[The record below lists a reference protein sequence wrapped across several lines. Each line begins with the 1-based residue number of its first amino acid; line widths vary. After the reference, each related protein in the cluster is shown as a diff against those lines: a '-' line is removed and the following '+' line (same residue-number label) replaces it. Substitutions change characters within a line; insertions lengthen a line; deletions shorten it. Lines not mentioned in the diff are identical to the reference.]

1 MASLID
7 VSKDV
12 LFQRGIRIGYTDIKG
27 NETEDKEE
35 NSSNLCSGLI
45 RYNPTTHRFQGL
57 HHKDGANE
65 FNETWR
71 NFGLDV
77 ASKEILGG
85 IKVGSNLN
93 IDLKTGILSAVN
105 TATSKIYRRIITVSP
120 IVNQADYISI
130 NEAILNCLGTEECGY
145 INGIFTDS
153 DNYRFLGQLS
163 NECIYTIILS
173 PGIYKEYISLPDNV
187 HLICEGSQSAIIKF
201 PKNSINIPQNNTKIN
216 HLITMG
222 NNTVLK
228 NIKIIIDTPIKID
241 KWIGIFSENKN
252 NIVLD
257 NVSVVDYENLNN
269 QEIIGIYIYGG
280 CNNIIKSSEIIF
292 NLGYGI
298 IKGIVLKE
306 TEIIM
311 KNNIIIIDSPSNY
324 NYAIYVENSTHIILQ
339 YNNVYVGESV
349 HNVGMFLDSS
359 SVHVSFSSI
368 VVNGNSEGCYGIYCM
383 NDIHN
388 DEYDEDIETIT
399 RKEVI
404 YNSKEYILEHNKIK
418 FKGDIE
424 IHKETTFIDLGFQ
437 EGDIINVDNTNENY
451 KITKVD
457 EYEITIDL
465 QFDTTDITDELGTPE
480 TIQIKINPVYNL
492 ELYNSVISTSKSTS
506 TKNHSLYVSNTDTF
520 HIIIKNTSIIGGE
533 PHYNNSYVVYDIP
546 NKIFVSLD
554 AQNGYISK
562 LSTAINILKNR
573 DIKYQQSKSTKG
585 YIIEINE
592 GIYNECETLQ
602 LIENMII
609 TGMGIDKTIINFNI
623 ESDKQ
628 LEYIVG
634 LVSNVQ
640 ISNLTINFTLSE
652 KSTYTDID
660 NTFLIYGISESNIEF
675 VNVKF
680 NISTNGLYFKNC
692 SYNLENC
699 QFILDYKNHTN
710 TNTKTNMIY
719 NKYSFGKINNCIFKI
734 NSYSTKNH
742 IIYCKNSFLDINKSL
757 FKEQTESKT
766 RINEDNSIG
775 ICYENDTNDY
785 MCKINDS
792 CFELENVSIHIDKN
806 VSLIINNCIFN
817 SGEIISLDK
826 NNINCNNSYQLI
838 EQDNSNYTLL
848 NNYGEIDIK
857 YKNTIV
863 GTHNNI
869 QLQESANN
877 TLIGYEAGEKLKNG
891 CNNTFIGLNTGKNIT
906 NGENNICIGNNSG
919 IILTNNCNNNTIIG
933 NYDIDIDIDTDITS
947 PNTNNNILIGNSLSD
962 QYYGNGN
969 IILTTNNNT
978 NNNTNNT
985 TINQEENKLIISGS
999 GSGNTNPLLY
1009 GDLKDNII
1017 YINKCIEK
1025 KETTNNTT
1033 KNVDIDTGTGTDI
1046 DTDTDT
1052 DTDTELYH
1060 LDVKL
1065 NVNGKIKCEGIMNTT
1080 IHKNVILKDLNNIE
1094 PIKGMLVAI
1103 TDKDNYQI
1111 TNIKNDKKVYG
1122 IFNTRTTIEEQ
1133 AIDFIKLHINNN
1145 IILSGEC
1152 YILSSNINGNIYIGD
1167 YISSSDIN
1175 GYAMKQ
1181 SNDNKYNYTI
1191 AKCID
1196 VIDWD
1201 NIYDLIDYNG
1211 KKYKKSLIY
1220 CKIVM

>member
-27 NETEDKEE
+27 NETEDDEE

-77 ASKEILGG
+77 ASKETLGG

-120 IVNQADYISI
+120 IANQADYTSI
-130 NEAILNCLGTEECGY
+130 NEAILHCLGTEECGY

-153 DNYRFLGQLS
+153 ENDRFLGQLS
-163 NECIYTIILS
+163 NECIYTISLS
-173 PGIYKEYISLPDNV
+173 PGIYKEYISVPNNV

-201 PKNSINIPQNNTKIN
+201 PTNCINMSRNDTEKN

-241 KWIGIFSENKN
+241 KWVGIFSENKN

-257 NVSVVDYENLNN
+257 NVSVTDYENQNN

-339 YNNVYVGESV
+339 YNNIYVGESV
-349 HNVGMFLDSS
+349 HNVGMFLDSCS
-359 SVHVSFSSI
+359 ANVSFSSI

-388 DEYDEDIETIT
+388 DEYDDDIDTIT

-418 FKGDIE
+418 FKEDIE

-437 EGDIINVDNTNENY
+437 EGDMINVDNTNENY
-451 KITKVD
+451 KIIKVD

-465 QFDTTDITDELGTPE
+465 QFDATDATDTTDEFGTPE
-480 TIQIKINPVYNL
+480 PIQIKINPVYNL

-506 TKNHSLYVSNTDTF
+506 AKNHSLYVSNTDTF
-520 HIIIKNTSIIGGE
+520 HIIIKNTSILGGE
-533 PHYNNSYVVYDIP
+533 PNFNNSYVVYDIP

-554 AQNGYISK
+554 EQNGYISK

-585 YIIEINE
+585 YFIEINE
-592 GIYNECETLQ
+592 GIYNEFETLQ
-602 LIENMII
+602 LIENII
-609 TGMGIDKTIINFNI
+609 IMGMGIDKTIINFNI
-623 ESDKQ
+623 ESHKQ
-628 LEYIVG
+628 IQYIIG
-634 LVSNVQ
+634 LVSNVKM
-640 ISNLTINFTLSE
+640 SNLTINFTLSE

-692 SYNLENC
+692 EYNLENC

-710 TNTKTNMIY
+710 TNTNTNTNMIY

-734 NSYSTKNH
+734 NSYSTENH
-742 IIYCKNSFLDINKSL
+742 IIYCKNSFIDINKSL
-757 FKEQTESKT
+757 FKEQIETET
-766 RINEDNSIG
+766 ELETEPRINENNSIG
-775 ICYENDTNDY
+775 IFYENDTNDY

-792 CFELENVSIHIDKN
+792 CFELENISIHQDKN
-806 VSLIINNCIFN
+806 VSLIINNSIFN

-919 IILTNNCNNNTIIG
+919 IMLTDNCNNNTIIG
-933 NYDIDIDIDTDITS
+933 NYDIDYMSATS

-969 IILTTNNNT
+969 IILTTNN
-978 NNNTNNT
+978 T
-985 TINQEENKLIISGS
+985 TINTNINKEENKLII
-999 GSGNTNPLLY
+999 SGNTNPLLY

-1017 YINKCIEK
+1017 YINKCIKE
-1025 KETTNNTT
+1025 KETTNETT
-1033 KNVDIDTGTGTDI
+1033 N
-1046 DTDTDT
+1046 

-1080 IHKNVILKDLNNIE
+1080 IHKNIILKDLNNIE

-1103 TDKDNYQI
+1103 TDKDSYQI

-1122 IFNTRTTIEEQ
+1122 IFNTRTTMEEQ

-1211 KKYKKSLIY
+1211 KKHKKTLIY
-1220 CKIVM
+1220 CKLVM